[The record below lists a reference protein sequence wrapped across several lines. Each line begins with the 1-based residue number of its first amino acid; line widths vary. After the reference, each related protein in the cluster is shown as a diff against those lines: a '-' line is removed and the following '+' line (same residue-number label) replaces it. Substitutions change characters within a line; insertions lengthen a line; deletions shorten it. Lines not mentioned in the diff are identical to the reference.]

1 MPTVPVTAD
10 AIRRQHARN
19 ATNLERDLERALA
32 TGKKVRGYCA
42 EQLAYYVAE
51 LRHLSTADD
60 AELAAR
66 RRLGLLEPGEKAAFL
81 SGATFRQLLTWRI
94 S

>member
-1 MPTVPVTAD
+1 MQIPPITTD
-10 AIRRQHARN
+10 AIRRQHVRN
-19 ATNLERDLERALA
+19 AANLETDLRRARA
-32 TGKKVRGYCA
+32 TWAPVRGYSA
-42 EQLAYYVAE
+42 EQLAYYVTE

-66 RRLGLLEPGEKAAFL
+66 MRLGLLEPGEKAAFL
-81 SGATFRQLLTWRI
+81 GGATFRQLLTWRN